1 MNVSHIASA
10 TLAILVLSFSVGGCA
25 QTINGYASRA
35 EALKG
40 LGESQAERR
49 ADAVMW
55 IAANG
60 EPADEAVLRNRL
72 TDDNPVVRRLAE
84 RAVLVLWGHSGDDQ
98 IDALMAKGADLM
110 ELGRLDEA
118 IAVFSEV
125 IQRKPAFAEGW
136 SQRATARFL
145 AGDLRRSLSD
155 CDQVM
160 KRNPNHF
167 VVMSGYGQI
176 YFRLEQYE
184 KAISYWKRALQLD
197 PNLEGL
203 EDNIEI
209 AEEMLA
215 VRKRNMV

>member
-1 MNVSHIASA
+1 MNVSHIAVA
-10 TLAILVLSFSVGGCA
+10 MLALAFSVAGCA
-25 QTINGYASRA
+25 QTTNGYTSRA
-35 EALKG
+35 EALRG

-60 EPADEAVLRNRL
+60 EPADEAVLRKRL
-72 TDDNPVVRRLAE
+72 TDDSPVVRRLAE
-84 RAVLVLWGHSGDDQ
+84 RGVLVLWGHSGDEQ
-98 IDALMAKGADLM
+98 IDALMVKGGELM
-110 ELGRLDEA
+110 EAGHLHEA
-118 IAVFSEV
+118 IGVFSEV
-125 IQRKPAFAEGW
+125 IERKPAFAEGW

-167 VVMSGYGQI
+167 VVLSGYGQI
-176 YFRLEQYE
+176 YFQLEQYE

-197 PNLEGL
+197 PNLEAL
-203 EDNIEI
+203 EDNIDV
-209 AEEMLA
+209 AQEMLA